1 MNMKLTEKY
10 NVDPEFED
18 LFSYKSKK
26 EEIEHEA
33 KMIMFR
39 LLSSFE
45 KIMDRPIQK
54 KEIAEAINTS
64 PSYVTQLFKGDKL
77 INFITL
83 AKLEKAFDFTFDI
96 EARKN
101 NNDLKE
107 KAERAAKLVQ
117 LKPRFDLHCGFPNVT
132 SYYKFANNEQDKVNA
147 KAL

>member
-1 MNMKLTEKY
+1 MKLTEKY
-10 NVDPEFED
+10 IVNPEFEG
-18 LFSYKSKK
+18 LFSFNSTK
-26 EEIEHEA
+26 EELEHEA

-45 KIMDRPIQK
+45 KMMDRPIQK

-77 INFITL
+77 INFTTL
-83 AKLEKAFDFTFDI
+83 AKLQKAFDFTFEI

-101 NNDLKE
+101 NGNLKE

-117 LKPRFDLHCGFPNVT
+117 LKPRLDLHDKFR
-132 SYYKFANNEQDKVNA
+132 FANSSYNQMINVRGNVNA

>member
-1 MNMKLTEKY
+1 MKLTEKY
-10 NVDPEFED
+10 IVNPEFEG
-18 LFSYKSKK
+18 LFSFNSTK
-26 EEIEHEA
+26 EELEHEA

-45 KIMDRPIQK
+45 KMMDRPIQK
-54 KEIAEAINTS
+54 KEFAEAINTS

-77 INFITL
+77 INFTTL
-83 AKLEKAFDFTFDI
+83 AKLQKAFDFTFEI

-101 NNDLKE
+101 NGNLKE

-117 LKPRFDLHCGFPNVT
+117 LKPRLDLHDKFR
-132 SYYKFANNEQDKVNA
+132 FANSSYNQMINVHDNVNA